1 MTMQTHYDVLGVS
14 WKSNDDEIRAAF
26 RRSVKACH
34 PDLHAGD
41 RNAERQL
48 RQVLAAYEI
57 LRRPQRRLIYDR
69 LLRAERSARVQH
81 VALTAFTGLVCCSV
95 IAALTMWLPR
105 LPDASSLVAAVAAPP
120 ETVRVAVADVAVA
133 NVAVVEVADRMARAE
148 VNSSSKSD
156 RIASA
161 PIRQAITEDSQPAQR
176 TANNQRAANN
186 QRTADNARAPARRAE
201 PRLAREWGQVRE
213 SDDPMAIAAFA
224 ARHPDASESKLA
236 RSKLI
241 GLIETA
247 DDVALLNILGLGT
260 GDIAE
265 RAQERLS
272 RLHAATNA
280 REDAAQTPSDNLNER
295 AASFVSARV
304 TGWSSANGVNLA
316 SHANAYADEV
326 VYNGSRKSKQ
336 AIVREKRRMLELW
349 PERSYEVRPDSVTV
363 RCLASVCK
371 VGGLVDWQARNVA
384 RAMLISGTSRFEFEV
399 AFARGSF
406 RILSESST
414 ELRRPRQAASC
425 ASKGTDAKATSKA
438 GMSRTIKDVHRDAAH
453 CLLVASRTAPAKLKT
468 ALLAQAHVL
477 QRAQE
482 QRAQA
487 EQTLASTFAERW
499 TMRELNLR

>member
-1 MTMQTHYDVLGVS
+1 MQTHYDVLGVS
-14 WKSNDDEIRAAF
+14 WKANDDQIRAAF
-26 RRSVKACH
+26 RKSVKACH

-48 RQVLAAYEI
+48 REVLAAYEI
-57 LRRPQRRLIYDR
+57 LRRPQRRVIYDR

-95 IAALTMWLPR
+95 IAGLTMWLPR
-105 LPDASSLVAAVAAPP
+105 LPDASTLVAAVAAPP
-120 ETVRVAVADVAVA
+120 ETVRVAVAE
-133 NVAVVEVADRMARAE
+133 VAVVDVPNPVVRAE
-148 VNSSSKSD
+148 VNTSGKSD
-156 RIASA
+156 RIPGI
-161 PIRQAITEDSQPAQR
+161 PIRQAIVADSQPAQR
-176 TANNQRAANN
+176 TANNQR
-186 QRTADNARAPARRAE
+186 TAETARPPARRVE
-201 PRLAREWGQVRE
+201 PPLAREWGQVRE

-241 GLIETA
+241 GLIESA
-247 DDVALLNILGLGT
+247 EDVALLNILGLGT

-265 RAQERLS
+265 RAQQRLS

-280 REDAAQTPSDNLNER
+280 SEDAAAQETLDTLKER

-336 AIVREKRRMLELW
+336 AIVREKRRLLELW

-371 VGGLVDWQARNVA
+371 VGGLVDWQTRNVA
-384 RAMLISGTSRFEFEV
+384 RAMSFSGTSRFEFEV
-399 AFARGSF
+399 AFVRGSF
-406 RILSESST
+406 RILSESSA
-414 ELRRPRQAASC
+414 EVKRPRQAASC
-425 ASKGTDAKATSKA
+425 VTRGTGTAATPKAT
-438 GMSRTIKDVHRDAAH
+438 MSRTIKDAHRDAAY
-453 CLLVASRTAPAKLKT
+453 CLQVASRTLPSQLKT
-468 ALLAQAHVL
+468 ALMAQAQVL

-487 EQTLASTFAERW
+487 EQTLASTFADRW
-499 TMRELNLR
+499 TMVSLR

>member
-1 MTMQTHYDVLGVS
+1 MQTHYDVLGVS
-14 WKSNDDEIRAAF
+14 WKANDDQIRAAF

-48 RQVLAAYEI
+48 REVLAAYEI
-57 LRRPQRRLIYDR
+57 LRRPQRRVIYDR

-81 VALTAFTGLVCCSV
+81 VVLTAFTGLVCCSV

-120 ETVRVAVADVAVA
+120 ETVRVAVAEVTTVDVTSP
-133 NVAVVEVADRMARAE
+133 VVRAE
-148 VNSSSKSD
+148 VNTSGKSD
-156 RIASA
+156 RIAVSV
-161 PIRQAITEDSQPAQR
+161 PIRQAITEDVRPPQR
-176 TANNQRAANN
+176 TASNTR
-186 QRTADNARAPARRAE
+186 PPVRRAE

-224 ARHPDASESKLA
+224 ARHPEASESKLA

-241 GLIETA
+241 GLIENA

-272 RLHAATNA
+272 RLHGAANASDDAAA
-280 REDAAQTPSDNLNER
+280 RETADALKER

-304 TGWSSANGVNLA
+304 TGWSSASNVNLV
-316 SHANAYADEV
+316 SHVSAYADEV

-349 PERSYEVRPDSVTV
+349 PERSYVVRRDSVSV
-363 RCLASVCK
+363 RCLASMCT
-371 VGGLVDWQARNVA
+371 VGGLVDWQTRNAA
-384 RAMLISGTSRFEFEV
+384 RAMSVSGTSRFEFEV

-406 RILSESST
+406 RIQSESST

-425 ASKGTDAKATSKA
+425 MSKGSNKAS
-438 GMSRTIKDVHRDAAH
+438 MSRTIKDAHRDAAH
-453 CLLVASRTAPAKLKT
+453 CLQVASRSAPTRLKT
-468 ALLAQAHVL
+468 ALLAQAQVL

-487 EQTLASTFAERW
+487 EKILASTFAERW
-499 TMRELNLR
+499 TMVSLR

>member
-1 MTMQTHYDVLGVS
+1 MQTHYDVLGVS
-14 WKSNDDEIRAAF
+14 WKANDDQIRTAF

-48 RQVLAAYEI
+48 REVLAAYEI
-57 LRRPQRRLIYDR
+57 LRRPQRRVIYDR

-81 VALTAFTGLVCCSV
+81 VVLTAFTGLVCCSV

-105 LPDASSLVAAVAAPP
+105 LPNASSLVAAVAAPP
-120 ETVRVAVADVAVA
+120 ETVRVAVA
-133 NVAVVEVADRMARAE
+133 EVATANITAPPVRAE
-148 VNSSSKSD
+148 VNTSSKSD
-156 RIASA
+156 RIAASA
-161 PIRQAITEDSQPAQR
+161 PIRQAIIEDAQPAQR
-176 TANNQRAANN
+176 TAS
-186 QRTADNARAPARRAE
+186 NARPPARRVE

-224 ARHPDASESKLA
+224 ARHPEASESKLA

-241 GLIETA
+241 GLIEAA

-265 RAQERLS
+265 RAQQRLS
-272 RLHAATNA
+272 RLHGAANA
-280 REDAAQTPSDNLNER
+280 SEDAAAQEAVDVLKER
-295 AASFVSARV
+295 AAGFVSARV
-304 TGWSSANGVNLA
+304 TGLSSAGNVNLV
-316 SHANAYADEV
+316 SHASAYADEV

-349 PERSYEVRPDSVTV
+349 PERSYVVRADSVTV
-363 RCLASVCK
+363 RCLASVCT
-371 VGGLVDWQARNVA
+371 VGGLVDWQTRNLA
-384 RAMLISGTSRFEFEV
+384 RAMSVSGTSRFEFEV

-425 ASKGTDAKATSKA
+425 TGKGSDKVTA
-438 GMSRTIKDVHRDAAH
+438 SRTIKDAHRDAAH
-453 CLLVASRTAPAKLKT
+453 CLQVASPSSPTKLKT

-477 QRAQE
+477 LRAQE
-482 QRAQA
+482 QRAHA
-487 EQTLASTFAERW
+487 DQTLASTFADRW
-499 TMRELNLR
+499 TMVSLR